1 MYCEPIEGSKT
12 VMNLHDIL
20 VMMLLLSCAMAYANC
35 AVLFPNYDDVSYAF
49 GKYSTAKNREFD
61 EFLNKGHTSTQS
73 EFPTIDINK
82 IEEVVKPF
90 LNDYINSRTKGK
102 WLDLTNRLMS
112 ESSKEPVQNAVSI
125 TAQKIPTVMEVEPA
139 PSGNAIVKLFTK
151 GCVSLMN
158 IVKRV
163 ISTVNLRKAT
173 IMKATG
179 LLVTMFVTSIFV
191 NTDGVPG
198 SKTMEGHLTLKSKCT
213 NSSDAVNISNAA
225 AEKAVADEAAAP
237 TKKAVADEA
246 AYRSGRAWKKYEEF
260 VMDLIKSP
268 AGLITAAF
276 KAIEFCVHS
285 TFADWKLILFVVFS
299 LLCLYVYYM
308 KDTKP
313 AHKAAVPKDEA
324 AVPEAA
330 APEGAAPEEAAYNAA
345 ATTKCS
351 DHSRNRPI
359 IEETSKL
366 RSRLNLSNAAPD
378 TNH

>member
-1 MYCEPIEGSKT
+1 
-12 VMNLHDIL
+12 
-20 VMMLLLSCAMAYANC
+20 MA
-35 AVLFPNYDDVSYAF
+35 
-49 GKYSTAKNREFD
+49 D
-61 EFLNKGHTSTQS
+61 E
-73 EFPTIDINK
+73 
-82 IEEVVKPF
+82 
-90 LNDYINSRTKGK
+90 
-102 WLDLTNRLMS
+102 
-112 ESSKEPVQNAVSI
+112 
-125 TAQKIPTVMEVEPA
+125 
-139 PSGNAIVKLFTK
+139 
-151 GCVSLMN
+151 
-158 IVKRV
+158 
-163 ISTVNLRKAT
+163 
-173 IMKATG
+173 
-179 LLVTMFVTSIFV
+179 
-191 NTDGVPG
+191 
-198 SKTMEGHLTLKSKCT
+198 
-213 NSSDAVNISNAA
+213 AA
-225 AEKAVADEAAAP
+225 APTKKAVADEAAAP

-366 RSRLNLSNAAPD
+366 RIRLNLSNAAPD